1 MKYQFPEG
9 VIGTVF
15 LCVVIIDIMVE
26 IPGNTI
32 DDETHGQHLA
42 ACESF
47 LFMVHEKSGGRD
59 FLFPFGD

>member
-1 MKYQFPEG
+1 MSRIFCILQYGFAYMKYQFPEG

-32 DDETHGQHLA
+32 DDETHGQH
-42 ACESF
+42 
-47 LFMVHEKSGGRD
+47 
-59 FLFPFGD
+59 